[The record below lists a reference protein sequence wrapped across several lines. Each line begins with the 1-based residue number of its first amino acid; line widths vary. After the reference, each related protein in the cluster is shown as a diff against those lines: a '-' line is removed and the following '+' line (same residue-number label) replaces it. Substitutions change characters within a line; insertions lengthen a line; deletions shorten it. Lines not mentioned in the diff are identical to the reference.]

1 MIPLGRLLYCHYS
14 HTMQN
19 SCAIDYIV
27 IEIIGFGYGV
37 LHHYQQYFSYIVTV
51 SFIGGEHRVRGENHR
66 PVASH

>member
-1 MIPLGRLLYCHYS
+1 
-14 HTMQN
+14 MQN